1 MEAHMIFKQQ
11 SSKEFYK
18 YAQQI
23 IIINEPLHRFRGVTF
38 GYSPHHHSTSVVHI
52 YPKIMS
58 LRIPIIQVTEEV
70 YVRLKWLRQDRVR
83 LCKQK
88 SYVVLNAILSMR
100 RALSKLYDAQL
111 YTTHRKL
118 CETSDSYVVIKSK
131 NKYAICSII
140 FLMQDE
146 NSYVSLHFLYEFVI
160 DKQL

>member
-11 SSKEFYK
+11 PPKEFYK

-23 IIINEPLHRFRGVTF
+23 IIINEPLHKFRGVTF
-38 GYSPHHHSTSVVHI
+38 GYSPHRHSVSEVHV

-88 SYVVLNAILSMR
+88 SHIVLNAILSMR
-100 RALSKLYDAQL
+100 HALSKLYDAQV
-111 YTTHRKL
+111 YKTHHKL
-118 CETSDSYVVIKSK
+118 CETSDSYVIIKSK
-131 NKYAICSII
+131 NKYAICSIVY
-140 FLMQDE
+140 LMQDE
-146 NSYVSLHFLYEFVI
+146 NSYVSLHFLYELI
-160 DKQL
+160 K

>member
-11 SSKEFYK
+11 PPKEFYK

-23 IIINEPLHRFRGVTF
+23 IIIKEPLHRFRGATF
-38 GYSPHHHSTSVVHI
+38 GYSPHHHSTSIVNV

-70 YVRLKWLRQDRVR
+70 YVRLKWLRKDHVR

-88 SYVVLNAILSMR
+88 SHVVLNAILSMR
-100 RALSKLYDAQL
+100 HALSKLYDSQV
-111 YTTHRKL
+111 YKTHHKL

-131 NKYAICSII
+131 NKYAICSIVY
-140 FLMQDE
+140 LMQDE
-146 NSYVSLHFLYEFVI
+146 NSYASLHFLYEFLFE
-160 DKQL
+160 Q